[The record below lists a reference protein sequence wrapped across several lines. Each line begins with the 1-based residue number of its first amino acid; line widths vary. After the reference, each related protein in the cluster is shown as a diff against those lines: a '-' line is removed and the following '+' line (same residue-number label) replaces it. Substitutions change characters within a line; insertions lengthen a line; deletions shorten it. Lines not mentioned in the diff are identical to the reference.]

1 MSKAMLVRLG
11 AGVLIALSLGGC
23 FYPPYGYH
31 GYGGGYYGRPAYGYW
46 R

>member
-1 MSKAMLVRLG
+1 MSKKTLFRLG

-23 FYPPYGYH
+23 YFPYH
-31 GYGGGYYGRPAYGYW
+31 GYHHGYGHSDYGYW

>member
-1 MSKAMLVRLG
+1 MSKKNLFRLG

-23 FYPPYGYH
+23 YFPYGHH
-31 GYGGGYYGRPAYGYW
+31 GYYGGRPGRPAYGYW

>member
-1 MSKAMLVRLG
+1 MMSKSNLIRLG

-23 FYPPYGYH
+23 FYPYH
-31 GYGGGYYGRPAYGYW
+31 GYHGGYYGHPAYGYW